1 MSSTPERSVRLDG
14 TDFRYRETGDSSGP
28 VLVLLH
34 ALGEDASDWD
44 EVAAALSNR
53 YRVLA
58 LDQRG
63 HGQSEYTARYSFE
76 LMRDDL
82 RDFVDALGLEQF
94 SLMGHSM
101 GGLVALLFAEEHPE
115 RVQRLAIEGAAPPA
129 GSDNRPEPPPEPP
142 EPVSFDWRVVA
153 PIRRQLNDA
162 DPAWWEPP
170 APDHRTHA
178 GRGGRLDE
186 PYPAERTGGV
196 EQADPRVSPRHDRR
210 RRPRGPFRPAGAIPR
225 RGRGVPCPT
234 VGSHQEASPHLFNG
248 ENGTGPDPTLAS
260 GLAC

>member
-115 RVQRLAIEGAAPPA
+115 RVQRLVIEDAAPPA
-129 GSDNRPEPPPEPP
+129 GSSNRPEPPPEPP
-142 EPVSFDWRVVA
+142 EPVSFDWRVLD

-162 DPAWWEPP
+162 DPAWW
-170 APDHRTHA
+170 D
-178 GRGGRLDE
+178 RL
-186 PYPAERTGGV
+186 
-196 EQADPRVSPRHDRR
+196 PRIT
-210 RRPRGPFRPAGAIPR
+210 A
-225 RGRGVPCPT
+225 
-234 VGSHQEASPHLFNG
+234 
-248 ENGTGPDPTLAS
+248 PTLVVGGGSTSHIPQEELEALS
-260 GLAC
+260 KLIPGCRLVTIEGAGHEVHSAQHEQFLAVVEEFLAPQ

>member
-14 TDFRYRETGDSSGP
+14 NLFRYRETGDSSGP

-44 EVAAALSNR
+44 EVADALSNR

-101 GGLVALLFAEEHPE
+101 GGLVALLFTEEHPE
-115 RVQRLAIEGAAPPA
+115 RVQRLVIEDAAPPA
-129 GSDNRPEPPPEPP
+129 GSSNRPEPPPESP

-153 PIRRQLNDA
+153 SIRRQLNDA
-162 DPAWWEPP
+162 DPAWW
-170 APDHRTHA
+170 D
-178 GRGGRLDE
+178 RL
-186 PYPAERTGGV
+186 
-196 EQADPRVSPRHDRR
+196 PRIT
-210 RRPRGPFRPAGAIPR
+210 A
-225 RGRGVPCPT
+225 
-234 VGSHQEASPHLFNG
+234 
-248 ENGTGPDPTLAS
+248 PTLVVGGGSTSHIPQEELEALS
-260 GLAC
+260 KLIPGCRLVTIEGAGHEVHSARHEQFLAVVEEFLAPQ

>member
-1 MSSTPERSVRLDG
+1 MSSIAERSVRLDG
-14 TDFRYRETGDSSGP
+14 TLFHYRETGHGSGP

-44 EVAAALSNR
+44 EVAEALSGP

-63 HGQSEYTARYSFE
+63 HGRSEHAERYSFE

-82 RDFVDALGLEQF
+82 GAFADALGLEQF

-115 RVQRLAIEGAAPPA
+115 RVQRLVIEDAAPPA
-129 GSDNRPEPPPEPP
+129 GSSNRPDPPPEPP

-162 DPAWWEPP
+162 DPAWW
-170 APDHRTHA
+170 D
-178 GRGGRLDE
+178 RL
-186 PYPAERTGGV
+186 
-196 EQADPRVSPRHDRR
+196 PRIT
-210 RRPRGPFRPAGAIPR
+210 A
-225 RGRGVPCPT
+225 
-234 VGSHQEASPHLFNG
+234 
-248 ENGTGPDPTLAS
+248 PTLVVGGGSSSHIPQEELEALS
-260 GLAC
+260 KRIPGCRLVTIEGAGHEVHSARHEQFLAVVEEFLAPR

>member
-1 MSSTPERSVRLDG
+1 VSSTSERSVRLDG
-14 TDFRYRETGDSSGP
+14 NVFRYRETGDSSDP

-94 SLMGHSM
+94 ALMGHSM

-115 RVQRLAIEGAAPPA
+115 RVQRLAIEDAAPPA
-129 GSDNRPEPPPEPP
+129 GSNNRPEPPPEPP

-162 DPAWWEPP
+162 DPAWW
-170 APDHRTHA
+170 D
-178 GRGGRLDE
+178 RL
-186 PYPAERTGGV
+186 PLITA
-196 EQADPRVSPRHDRR
+196 
-210 RRPRGPFRPAGAIPR
+210 
-225 RGRGVPCPT
+225 
-234 VGSHQEASPHLFNG
+234 
-248 ENGTGPDPTLAS
+248 PTLVVGGGSTSHIPQEELEALS
-260 GLAC
+260 KLIPGCRLVTIEGAGHEVHSARHEQFLAVVEEFFAPQ

>member
-1 MSSTPERSVRLDG
+1 MSSTSERSVRLDG
-14 TDFRYRETGDSSGP
+14 TVFRYRKTGDSSGP

-44 EVAAALSNR
+44 EVAGTLSNR

-63 HGQSEYTARYSFE
+63 HGQSEYTALYSFE

-94 SLMGHSM
+94 ALMGHSM

-115 RVQRLAIEGAAPPA
+115 RVQRLAIEDAAPPA
-129 GSDNRPEPPPEPP
+129 GSSNRPEPQPEPP
-142 EPVSFDWRVVA
+142 EPVSFDWRMVA

-162 DPAWWEPP
+162 DPAWW
-170 APDHRTHA
+170 D
-178 GRGGRLDE
+178 RL
-186 PYPAERTGGV
+186 
-196 EQADPRVSPRHDRR
+196 PRIT
-210 RRPRGPFRPAGAIPR
+210 A
-225 RGRGVPCPT
+225 
-234 VGSHQEASPHLFNG
+234 
-248 ENGTGPDPTLAS
+248 PTLVVGGGSTSHIPQEELEALS
-260 GLAC
+260 KLIPGCRLVTIEGAGHEVHSARHEQFLAVVEEFLAP

>member
-1 MSSTPERSVRLDG
+1 MSSTSERSVRLDG
-14 TDFRYRETGDSSGP
+14 IVFRYRETGDGTGP

-34 ALGEDASDWD
+34 ALGEDARDWD
-44 EVAAALSNR
+44 EVAAALSSR

-82 RDFVDALGLEQF
+82 RNFVDALGLERF

-115 RVQRLAIEGAAPPA
+115 RVQRLAIEDAAPPA
-129 GSDNRPEPPPEPP
+129 ESGTRPEPPPEPP

-162 DPAWWEPP
+162 DPAWWERL
-170 APDHRTHA
+170 HRITA
-178 GRGGRLDE
+178 
-186 PYPAERTGGV
+186 
-196 EQADPRVSPRHDRR
+196 
-210 RRPRGPFRPAGAIPR
+210 
-225 RGRGVPCPT
+225 
-234 VGSHQEASPHLFNG
+234 
-248 ENGTGPDPTLAS
+248 PTLVVGGGSTSHIPQEELEALS
-260 GLAC
+260 KLIPGCRLVTIEGAGHEVHSARHEQFLAVVEEFLAPQ